1 MNALS
6 QLGSA
11 MLSVCQPLSFL
22 LMIAGV
28 VIGIIFGSIPGLSA
42 SMAVALMLPLTFSM
56 SSSLGMNMLVAVYIG
71 GISGGLISAILLNM
85 PGTASSIATTF
96 DGYPMAQKGEAMR
109 ALGIGIVLSFLGSIF
124 SFIILAFFAPKL
136 ADIALQFTP
145 IENFGI
151 CFFALTMV
159 AILSSGNMV
168 KGLLAGMLG
177 LVFAMVGMAPIDGTR
192 RFTFGSN
199 DLMAGFNTL
208 TTLIGI
214 FAVADILISA
224 ETMGK
229 GVETIPVKK
238 VKGFGFSMKEFVSWL
253 PGALRSALIG
263 TGIGILPGIGGST
276 SGMLSYVTAKNMSK
290 HPDTFGKGEPEG
302 IVATECANNAT
313 IGGAL
318 IPLLVLGI
326 PGDGVTAMMLGGFL
340 IHGLSAG
347 PLLFIKNADVVYGI
361 FAACMLCGLI
371 MLVVEWTCIKGFV
384 KVLKVP
390 KYILMPLILV
400 LCAVGAYAT
409 NNRIFDVQSII
420 IFGVIGYL
428 FHKVKMPTTPFVL
441 CFLIG
446 NMTETYLRS
455 GLMSY
460 KSFGAFFTRPIFDV
474 FFFIAIAVIVWTV
487 YKEIRGR
494 KKSSSN

>member
-109 ALGIGIVLSFLGSIF
+109 ALGIGIVFSFLGSIF

-446 NMTETYLRS
+446 NMTETYLRR
-455 GLMSY
+455 GIMSY

-474 FFFIAIAVIVWTV
+474 FWFVACGVLIWSV
-487 YKEIRGR
+487 YKEIKGT
-494 KKSSSN
+494 KKDPED

>member
-1 MNALS
+1 MNAIS

-11 MLSVCQPLSFL
+11 MLSVCQPLSLL
-22 LMIAGV
+22 LMIGGV
-28 VIGIIFGSIPGLSA
+28 VVGIIFGSIPGLSA
-42 SMAVALMLPLTFSM
+42 SMAVALMLPLTFKM
-56 SSSLGMNMLVAVYIG
+56 SSSLGMNTLVAVYIG

-96 DGYPMAQKGEAMR
+96 DGHPMAKKGEAMR
-109 ALGIGIVLSFLGSIF
+109 ALGIGIVYSFLGSIF
-124 SFIILAFFAPKL
+124 SFLILTFCAPLL
-136 ADIALQFTP
+136 ADVALKFTP

-159 AILSSGNMV
+159 AVLSTGNMV

-177 LVFAMVGMAPIDGTR
+177 LVFAMVGMAPIDGTS
-192 RFTFGSN
+192 RFTFGNN

-214 FAVADILISA
+214 FAVADILVSA
-224 ETMGK
+224 ETMGR

-238 VKGFGFSMKEFVSWL
+238 VKGFGFSIKEFIVRL
-253 PGALRSALIG
+253 PGAIRSALIG

-290 HPDTFGKGEPEG
+290 HPETFGKGEPEG
-302 IVATECANNAT
+302 IIATECANNAT

-361 FAACMLCGLI
+361 FAACMICGLI
-371 MLVVEWTCIKGFV
+371 MLLVEWFCIKAFV

-390 KYILMPLILV
+390 KHILMPLILV

-409 NNRIFDVQSII
+409 NNRIFDVQSIVL
-420 IFGVIGYL
+420 FGVIGYL
-428 FHKVKMPTTPFVL
+428 FHKFKMPTTPFVL

-446 NMTETYLRS
+446 NMTETYLRR

-460 KSFGAFFTRPIFDV
+460 KTFGAFFTHPIFDV
-474 FFFIAIAVIVWTV
+474 FFFLAVGILFWFSL
-487 YKEIRGR
+487 KEIKAR
-494 KKSSSN
+494 KKAA